1 MEDLYFS
8 ETLDKIFPISCT
20 DKDGKEWA
28 TNKAVGLKIRCNY
41 KGTKKP
47 SYTFNYESD
56 EVVMKIPFD
65 SVTKLY
71 YALKLCGLNEL
82 ALDINYLR

>member
-1 MEDLYFS
+1 MEGFKFS
-8 ETLDKIFPISCT
+8 ETLDKIFPTSCT

-28 TNKAVGLKIRCNY
+28 TNKAVGLKIRWNY
-41 KGTKKP
+41 KGVKKP
-47 SYTFNYESD
+47 SFTFNYESD

-65 SVTKLY
+65 SVSKLY

-82 ALDINYLR
+82 ACDINYLR